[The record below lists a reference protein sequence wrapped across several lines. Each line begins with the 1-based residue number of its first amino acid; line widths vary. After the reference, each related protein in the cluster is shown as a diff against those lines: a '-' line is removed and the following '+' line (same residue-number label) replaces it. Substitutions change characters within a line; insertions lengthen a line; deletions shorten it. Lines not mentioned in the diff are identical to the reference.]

1 MLHCGASAVSLE
13 ELEATP
19 TPEPT
24 STWQPIPHT
33 QMLNEIKYMLPFYNM
48 QIVEEAHGLTHD
60 GLRHFGLLQV
70 QNGCNSP
77 DYSWVL
83 GVRNSH
89 DKAFAAGIVAGAQVF
104 VCDNLSFTGEIKIAR
119 KHTANILKDMNYLV
133 HNALQSLVYKWQDQ
147 DRRIDAYKNTR
158 LRDSQAHDLVI
169 KGLDRGACC
178 GSQIP
183 GIIDEWRN
191 PSHEEFSDR
200 NAWCLFNAFTERLKG
215 SGLHTLANRT
225 EKLHNVMDS
234 YVGLN

>member
-1 MLHCGASAVSLE
+1 MHCGASAVTLE

-33 QMLNEIKYMLPFYNM
+33 EMLSQIKSILPIYGM
-48 QIVEEAHGLTHD
+48 RIVEEAHGLTHD
-60 GLRHFGLLQV
+60 GLRHFGLIQI

-83 GVRNSH
+83 GCRNSH

-104 VCDNLSFTGEIKIAR
+104 VCDNLAFSGEIKIGR
-119 KHTANILKDMNYLV
+119 KHTTRILFDLNDLI
-133 HNALQSLVYKWQDQ
+133 HSALQSLVFKWQDQ
-147 DRRIDAYKNTR
+147 DRRINAYKNTR
-158 LRDSQAHDLVI
+158 LKDSQAHDLTI
-169 KGLDRGACC
+169 RALDMNACC

-183 GIIDEWRN
+183 GIIEEWRQ
-191 PSHEEFSDR
+191 PSHADFQER
-200 NAWCLFNAFTERLKG
+200 NAWSLFNAFTERLKG
-215 SGLHTLANRT
+215 SGLHTLASRT
-225 EKLHNVMDS
+225 ERLHSVMDA